1 METFPLFREYVARL
15 VQAIEKSDC
24 DIVNDSLPYIGSIEK
39 VEQQDQF
46 SVTTK
51 GGSKLFDI
59 FDVQSYLRAHFFNP
73 PEIESENGIHH
84 TIAHRIIEYL
94 EKKYMCVLDAPGFVI
109 FSETSGNRHD
119 FTFRC
124 TSWIHAIDAFRANTQ
139 GRTEEIT
146 EKMTKINEGI
156 AQKLK
161 YIEDQ
166 KETLENAKA
175 KISAFTTSSTELIDT
190 LRALD
195 GKLSRMQSKP

>member
-84 TIAHRIIEYL
+84 TIACRIIEYL
-94 EKKYMCVLDAPGFVI
+94 EKKYMCVLDAPGFVT
-109 FSETSGNRHD
+109 FSETSSNRRD

-124 TSWIHAIDAFRANTQ
+124 MSWIEAINAFRASTQ
-139 GRTEEIT
+139 GRTEDIT

-156 AQKLK
+156 TQKLDDIDK
-161 YIEDQ
+161 Q

-175 KISAFTTSSTELIDT
+175 KISAFTTSSKQLIDT
-190 LRALD
+190 LRDLNE
-195 GKLSRMQSKP
+195 KLTHM